1 MLKIAKQGEKRP
13 MLNKALFKLTACFLS
28 LMLLVALLFFCLSLI
43 IHDRQYFEREYTNYN
58 LSETMGISTEELVS
72 SLMRVID
79 YLEGKADDIR
89 VKVTINGRETL
100 MFNER
105 EEAHM
110 VDVRNLYIGFKTASW
125 IILGLYAVLILALYK
140 TKALSAA
147 FLYASAISLILGLLA
162 FLWVTLDFSSFW
174 VAFHKLFFTNDLWQ
188 LDPSSS
194 RMILMMPLEFFYGIV
209 KRLALTFGA
218 VWLIL
223 GIVAGI
229 HLKLIKE
236 GA

>member
-13 MLNKALFKLTACFLS
+13 MLNKALFKFTACLLS
-28 LMLLVALLFFCLSLI
+28 LLMLVALLFFCLSALLN
-43 IHDRQYFEREYTNYN
+43 DSAFFEREYELLGLGEQMGLSTN
-58 LSETMGISTEELVS
+58 TLVRA
-72 SLMRVID
+72 LRRVID
-79 YLEGKADDIR
+79 YMEGKADDIR

-125 IILGLYAVLILALYK
+125 IVLGLYAVLILVLYK

-147 FLYASAISLILGLLA
+147 FLYASAISLVLGLLA
-162 FLWVTLDFSSFW
+162 FLWTVLDFSSFW

-194 RMILMMPLEFFYGIV
+194 RMILMMPLEFFYDIV

-223 GIVAGI
+223 VIGAGI

>member
-1 MLKIAKQGEKRP
+1 
-13 MLNKALFKLTACFLS
+13 MLNKALFKFTACLLS
-28 LMLLVALLFFCLSLI
+28 LLMLVALLFFCLSALLN
-43 IHDRQYFEREYTNYN
+43 DSAFFEREYEALGLGEQMGLSTNT
-58 LSETMGISTEELVS
+58 LAAALRRI
-72 SLMRVID
+72 ID
-79 YLEGKADDIR
+79 YMEGKADDIR

-125 IILGLYAVLILALYK
+125 IVLGLYAVLILALYK

-147 FLYASAISLILGLLA
+147 FLYASAISLVLGLLA
-162 FLWVTLDFSSFW
+162 FLWTVLDFSSFW

-194 RMILMMPLEFFYGIV
+194 RMILMMPLEFFYDIV